1 MLNEI
6 HSHYHI
12 EVSMG
17 PWTALLRRAAA
28 VLFLGVLALPG
39 AAVAAGEP
47 LVVYTARKY
56 QLVDQLFQEYGREHG
71 IEVKSVTDDGAPLI
85 QRLTA
90 EGPSSPADVFISV
103 DAGDLWRANQAGL
116 LQPVKSPALEAAIP
130 AHLRDPEG
138 HWFGLA
144 VRARTI
150 AYSTARVKPAELST
164 YAALGNA
171 RWKGRL
177 CLRSGK
183 AVYNQSL
190 VAMFIHDMGE
200 AATERMVR
208 AWIAN
213 LAAEPFSNDT
223 LMLKAIA
230 AGQCDVGITN
240 SYYLGR
246 LQHEEKGF
254 PVQIFWADQS
264 GKGTHVNISGGGV
277 TRHAK
282 NRTEAIR
289 FLEWLASPAIQQRF
303 AAVNFE
309 FPANAGVDPLPE
321 VKAWG
326 AFKPN
331 EVNVGLIG
339 KTQPAAV
346 MLIDR
351 AGWR

>member
-1 MLNEI
+1 MSFPLAL
-6 HSHYHI
+6 SRRLAAAL
-12 EVSMG
+12 
-17 PWTALLRRAAA
+17 ALLGIT
-28 VLFLGVLALPG
+28 LSGPAL
-39 AAVAAGEP
+39 AAGEP

-56 QLVDQLFQEYGREHG
+56 QLVEELFQEYGRERG

-90 EGPSSPADVFISV
+90 EGTNSPADVFISV
-103 DAGDLWRANQAGL
+103 DAGDLWRAKQAGL

-130 AHLRDPEG
+130 AHLRDPES

-150 AYSTARVKPAELST
+150 VYSTARVKPSELST
-164 YAALGNA
+164 YAALGDP
-171 RWKGRL
+171 RWKGKL

-190 VAMFIHDMGE
+190 VAMMIGDLGE
-200 AATERMVR
+200 EATEKLVR
-208 AWIAN
+208 SWVAN
-213 LAAEPFSNDT
+213 LAAEPFSNDEL
-223 LMLKAIA
+223 LMKAIA
-230 AGQCDVGITN
+230 AGQCDVGIVN

-246 LQHEEKGF
+246 LQHNEKDF
-254 PVQIFWADQS
+254 PVQIFWADQA

-277 TRHAK
+277 TKHAK
-282 NRTEAIR
+282 NREEAIR

-309 FPANAGVDPLPE
+309 FPANASVDPLPE

-326 AFKPN
+326 SFKPN
-331 EVNVGLIG
+331 LVNVGLIG
-339 KTQPAAV
+339 KTQPSAV

-351 AGWR
+351 AGWH

>member
-1 MLNEI
+1 MSFRTARTGRLATLFA
-6 HSHYHI
+6 
-12 EVSMG
+12 VVAMG
-17 PWTALLRRAAA
+17 LSSAA
-28 VLFLGVLALPG
+28 G
-39 AAVAAGEP
+39 AAGEP

-56 QLVDQLFQEYGREHG
+56 QLVEQLFQEYGRERG

-90 EGPSSPADVFISV
+90 EGSASPADVFISV
-103 DAGDLWRANQAGL
+103 DAGDLWRAAQAGL
-116 LQPVKSPALEAAIP
+116 LQSVESTMLEAAIP

-138 HWFGLA
+138 RWFGLA

-150 AYSTARVKPAELST
+150 AYSTARVKPADLST
-164 YAALGNA
+164 YAALGDA
-171 RWKGRL
+171 RWKGKL

-190 VAMFIHDMGE
+190 VAMFINDVGAE
-200 AATERMVR
+200 ATEKMVR
-208 AWIAN
+208 AWIGN

-246 LQHEEKGF
+246 LQHEQKDF

-264 GKGTHVNISGGGV
+264 AKGTHVNISGGGV
-277 TRHAK
+277 TKHAK
-282 NRTEAIR
+282 NRAEAVR
-289 FLEWLASPAIQQRF
+289 FLEWLASPAIQARF

-309 FPANAGVDPLPE
+309 FPANASVDPLPE

-351 AGWR
+351 VGWH

>member
-1 MLNEI
+1 MT
-6 HSHYHI
+6 
-12 EVSMG
+12 VR
-17 PWTALLRRAAA
+17 TALSRHAGTLLVVATLA
-28 VLFLGVLALPG
+28 FSGVAE
-39 AAVAAGEP
+39 AAGNP
-47 LVVYTARKY
+47 LVVYSARKY
-56 QLVDQLFQEYGREHG
+56 QLVEQLFQEYGRERG

-85 QRLTA
+85 QRLMA
-90 EGPSSPADVFISV
+90 EGAQSPADVFITV
-103 DAGDLWRANQAGL
+103 DAGDLWRATEAGL
-116 LQPVKSPALEAAIP
+116 LQPVRSPMLEAAIP
-130 AHLRDPEG
+130 AHLRDPDG
-138 HWFGLA
+138 QWFGLA

-164 YAALGNA
+164 YAALGDP

-190 VAMFIHDMGE
+190 VAMFINDMGE
-200 AATERMVR
+200 QATERMVG

-240 SYYLGR
+240 SYYLGK
-246 LQHEEKGF
+246 LQHEQADL
-254 PVQIFWADQS
+254 PVQIFWADQA

-277 TRHAK
+277 TKHAK
-282 NRTEAIR
+282 NREEAVR
-289 FLEWLASPAIQQRF
+289 FLEWLASPAIQQRL

-326 AFKPN
+326 PFKPN

-339 KTQPAAV
+339 KAQPAAV

>member
-1 MLNEI
+1 MTVGN
-6 HSHYHI
+6 
-12 EVSMG
+12 
-17 PWTALLRRAAA
+17 ALSRQVGA
-28 VLFLGVLALPG
+28 LFVVATLALSG
-39 AAVAAGEP
+39 VAEAAGEP

-56 QLVDQLFQEYGREHG
+56 QLVEQLFQEYGRERG

-85 QRLTA
+85 QRLKA
-90 EGPSSPADVFISV
+90 EGAASPADVFITV
-103 DAGDLWRANQAGL
+103 DAGDLWRATEAGL
-116 LQPVKSPALEAAIP
+116 LQPVRSPTLAAAIP

-150 AYSTARVKPAELST
+150 AYSTARVKPEELST
-164 YAALGNA
+164 YAALGDP

-183 AVYNQSL
+183 SAYNQSL
-190 VAMFIHDMGE
+190 VAMFINDMGE
-200 AATERMVR
+200 EATERMVR
-208 AWIAN
+208 GWIAN
-213 LAAEPFSNDT
+213 LAADPFSNDT

-230 AGQCDVGITN
+230 AGQCDVGISN

-246 LQHEEKGF
+246 LQHEQKDF
-254 PVQIFWADQS
+254 PVQIFWADQA

-277 TRHAK
+277 AKHAK
-282 NRTEAIR
+282 NREEAVR
-289 FLEWLASPAIQQRF
+289 FLEWLATPAIQQRF

-321 VKAWG
+321 VKSWG
-326 AFKPN
+326 PFKPN

-339 KTQPAAV
+339 KAQPAAV

>member
-1 MLNEI
+1 MSFRN
-6 HSHYHI
+6 
-12 EVSMG
+12 
-17 PWTALLRRAAA
+17 ALVRCLPALAALAA
-28 VLFLGVLALPG
+28 VAISGPAQ
-39 AAVAAGEP
+39 AAGEP

-56 QLVDQLFQEYGREHG
+56 QLVDELFQEYGKERG

-90 EGPSSPADVFISV
+90 EGTASPADLFISV
-103 DAGDLWRANQAGL
+103 DAGDLWRATQAGL
-116 LQPVKSPALEAAIP
+116 LQPIRSPALEAAIP

-150 AYSTARVKPAELST
+150 AYSTARVKPTELST
-164 YAALGNA
+164 YADLADP
-171 RWKGRL
+171 RWKGKL

-190 VAMFIHDMGE
+190 VAMFINDIGE
-200 AATERMVR
+200 QATERLVR
-208 AWIAN
+208 GWIAN

-254 PVQIFWADQS
+254 PVQIFWADQA

-277 TRHAK
+277 TKNAK
-282 NRTEAIR
+282 NRAEAVR

-309 FPANAGVDPLPE
+309 FPANAGVEPLPE

-326 AFKPN
+326 RFEPN

>member
-1 MLNEI
+1 MTVRNALSGGLATI
-6 HSHYHI
+6 LAVA
-12 EVSMG
+12 VSLLAG
-17 PWTALLRRAAA
+17 PAQ
-28 VLFLGVLALPG
+28 
-39 AAVAAGEP
+39 AAGEP

-56 QLVDQLFQEYGREHG
+56 QLVEQLFQEYGRERG

-90 EGPSSPADVFISV
+90 EGANSPADVFISV
-103 DAGDLWRANQAGL
+103 DAGDLWRATQAGL
-116 LQPVKSPALEAAIP
+116 LQPVKSEALEAAIP
-130 AHLRDPEG
+130 AHLRDPQG

-164 YAALGNA
+164 YAALGDP
-171 RWKGRL
+171 RWKGKL

-190 VAMFIHDMGE
+190 VAMFINDMGE
-200 AATERMVR
+200 DPAERMVR
-208 AWIAN
+208 SWIAN
-213 LAAEPFSNDT
+213 LAADPFSNDT

-246 LQHEEKGF
+246 LQHEQKDF
-254 PVQIFWADQS
+254 PVQIFWADQA

-282 NRTEAIR
+282 NRAEAIR

-326 AFKPN
+326 PFKPN
-331 EVNVGLIG
+331 TVNVGLIG

-346 MLIDR
+346 KLIDR
-351 AGWR
+351 VGWH

>member
-1 MLNEI
+1 MSFPLAL
-6 HSHYHI
+6 SRRLAAAL
-12 EVSMG
+12 
-17 PWTALLRRAAA
+17 ALLGIT
-28 VLFLGVLALPG
+28 LSGPAL
-39 AAVAAGEP
+39 AAGEP

-56 QLVDQLFQEYGREHG
+56 QLVEELFQEYGRERG

-90 EGPSSPADVFISV
+90 EGANSPADVFISV
-103 DAGDLWRANQAGL
+103 DAGDLWRATQAGL

-150 AYSTARVKPAELST
+150 VYSTARVKPSELST
-164 YAALGNA
+164 YAALGDP
-171 RWKGRL
+171 RWKGKL

-190 VAMFIHDMGE
+190 VAMMIGDLGE
-200 AATERMVR
+200 EATEKLVR
-208 AWIAN
+208 SWVAN
-213 LAAEPFSNDT
+213 LAAEPFSNDEL
-223 LMLKAIA
+223 LMKAIA
-230 AGQCDVGITN
+230 AGQCDVGIVN

-246 LQHEEKGF
+246 LQHNEKDF
-254 PVQIFWADQS
+254 PVQIFWADQA

-277 TRHAK
+277 TKHAK
-282 NRTEAIR
+282 NREEAIR

-309 FPANAGVDPLPE
+309 FPANASVDPLPE

-326 AFKPN
+326 SFKPN
-331 EVNVGLIG
+331 LVNVGLIG

-351 AGWR
+351 AGWH

>member
-1 MLNEI
+1 MSNRI
-6 HSHYHI
+6 
-12 EVSMG
+12 
-17 PWTALLRRAAA
+17 ALLRRVGALALVAA
-28 VLFLGVLALPG
+28 LALPVP
-39 AAVAAGEP
+39 ALAAGEP
-47 LVVYTARKY
+47 LVIYTARKY
-56 QLVDQLFQEYGREHG
+56 QLVEQLFQAYGKERG

-90 EGPSSPADVFISV
+90 EGANTPADVFISV
-103 DAGDLWRANQAGL
+103 DAGDLWRATQAGL
-116 LQPVKSPALEAAIP
+116 LQPVRSEMLERSIP

-164 YAALGNA
+164 YAALA
-171 RWKGRL
+171 EPRWKGRL

-200 AATERMVR
+200 QATEKMVR
-208 AWIAN
+208 GWIAN

-240 SYYLGR
+240 SYYLGK
-246 LQHEEKGF
+246 LQHEDSKL
-254 PVQIFWADQS
+254 PVQIFWADQQ
-264 GKGTHVNISGGGV
+264 GRGAHVNISGGGV
-277 TRHAK
+277 TKHAK
-282 NRTEAIR
+282 NRAEAVR
-289 FLEWLASPAIQQRF
+289 FLEWLASPGIQARF
-303 AAVNFE
+303 AAANFE
-309 FPANAGVDPLPE
+309 FPANVGAEPLPE

-326 AFKPN
+326 PFKPN
-331 EVNVGLIG
+331 EINVGLIG
-339 KTQPAAV
+339 KTQPLAV

>member
-1 MLNEI
+1 M
-6 HSHYHI
+6 
-12 EVSMG
+12 
-17 PWTALLRRAAA
+17 
-28 VLFLGVLALPG
+28 
-39 AAVAAGEP
+39 
-47 LVVYTARKY
+47 VYSARKY
-56 QLVDQLFQEYGREHG
+56 QLVEQLFQEYGRERG

-90 EGPSSPADVFISV
+90 EGAASPADVFITV
-103 DAGDLWRANQAGL
+103 DAGDLWRATQAGL
-116 LQPVKSPALEAAIP
+116 LQPVRSQVLEAAIP
-130 AHLRDPEG
+130 AHLRDPDG

-164 YAALGNA
+164 YAALGDA
-171 RWKGRL
+171 RWKGSL

-190 VAMFIHDMGE
+190 VAMFINDIGE
-200 AATERMVR
+200 QATEKMVSS
-208 AWIAN
+208 WIAN

-240 SYYLGR
+240 SYYLGK
-246 LQHEEKGF
+246 LQHEQPDL
-254 PVQIFWADQS
+254 PVQIFWADQA
-264 GKGTHVNISGGGV
+264 GKGTHVNTSGGGV
-277 TRHAK
+277 TKHAK
-282 NRTEAIR
+282 NREEAVR

-339 KTQPAAV
+339 KAQPAAV

-351 AGWR
+351 TGWR

>member
-1 MLNEI
+1 MSFRI
-6 HSHYHI
+6 
-12 EVSMG
+12 
-17 PWTALLRRAAA
+17 ALQSRLAALA
-28 VLFLGVLALPG
+28 VLAGIVFVGPAQ
-39 AAVAAGEP
+39 AAGEP
-47 LVVYTARKY
+47 LVVYSARKY
-56 QLVDQLFQEYGREHG
+56 QLVEQLFQEYGRERG

-90 EGPSSPADVFISV
+90 EGANSPADVFISV
-103 DAGDLWRANQAGL
+103 DAGDLWRATQAGL
-116 LQPVKSPALEAAIP
+116 LQPAKSPTLEAAIP

-150 AYSTARVKPAELST
+150 AYSTARVKPADLST
-164 YAALGNA
+164 YAALGDA
-171 RWKGRL
+171 RWKGKL

-190 VAMFIHDMGE
+190 VAMFINDMGVE
-200 AATERMVR
+200 ATERMVR
-208 AWIAN
+208 AWIGN

-223 LMLKAIA
+223 LMLKAMA

-246 LQHEEKGF
+246 LQNEQKDF
-254 PVQIFWADQS
+254 PVQIFWADQA

-277 TRHAK
+277 TKRAK
-282 NRTEAIR
+282 NRAEAVR

-331 EVNVGLIG
+331 SVNVGLIG

-351 AGWR
+351 AGWH

>member
-1 MLNEI
+1 MTVRNAL
-6 HSHYHI
+6 SRQA
-12 EVSMG
+12 G
-17 PWTALLRRAAA
+17 ALLIAAT
-28 VLFLGVLALPG
+28 LALSG
-39 AAVAAGEP
+39 VAEAAGKP
-47 LVVYTARKY
+47 LVVYSARKY
-56 QLVDQLFQEYGREHG
+56 QLVEQLFQEYGRERG

-85 QRLTA
+85 QRLIA
-90 EGPSSPADVFISV
+90 EGTASPADVFITV
-103 DAGDLWRANQAGL
+103 DAGDLWRATQAGL
-116 LQPVKSPALEAAIP
+116 LQPVRSPMLEAAIP
-130 AHLRDPEG
+130 AHLRDPDG

-164 YAALGNA
+164 YAALGDP

-183 AVYNQSL
+183 AVYNQSM
-190 VAMFIHDMGE
+190 VAMFINDIGE
-200 AATERMVR
+200 QATERMVGS
-208 AWIAN
+208 WIAN

-240 SYYLGR
+240 SYYLGK
-246 LQHEEKGF
+246 LQHEQPDL
-254 PVQIFWADQS
+254 PVQLFWADQA

-277 TRHAK
+277 AKHAG
-282 NRTEAIR
+282 NREEAVR
-289 FLEWLASPAIQQRF
+289 FLEWLASPATQQRF

-309 FPANAGVDPLPE
+309 YPANADVDPLPE
-321 VKAWG
+321 VKTWG
-326 AFKPN
+326 PFKPN

-339 KTQPAAV
+339 KAQPAAV

>member
-1 MLNEI
+1 MTVRI
-6 HSHYHI
+6 
-12 EVSMG
+12 
-17 PWTALLRRAAA
+17 ALSRQAGA
-28 VLFLGVLALPG
+28 VLVVATLAFS
-39 AAVAAGEP
+39 AVAEAAGKP
-47 LVVYTARKY
+47 LVVYSARKY
-56 QLVDQLFQEYGREHG
+56 QLVEQLFQEYGRERG
-71 IEVKSVTDDGAPLI
+71 IDVKSVTDDGAPLI
-85 QRLTA
+85 QRLMA
-90 EGPSSPADVFISV
+90 EVAASPADVFITV
-103 DAGDLWRANQAGL
+103 DAGDLWRATQAGL
-116 LQPVKSPALEAAIP
+116 LQPVRSQMLEAAIP
-130 AHLRDPEG
+130 AHLRDPDG

-164 YAALGNA
+164 YAALGDA
-171 RWKGRL
+171 RWKGKL

-183 AVYNQSL
+183 GAYNQSL
-190 VAMFIHDMGE
+190 VAMFINDMGE
-200 AATERMVR
+200 QATEKMVGS
-208 AWIAN
+208 WIAN

-240 SYYLGR
+240 SYYLGK
-246 LQHEEKGF
+246 LQHEQPDL
-254 PVQIFWADQS
+254 PVQIFWADQA
-264 GKGTHVNISGGGV
+264 GKGTHVNTSGGGV
-277 TRHAK
+277 TKHAK
-282 NRTEAIR
+282 NREEAVR

-326 AFKPN
+326 PFKPN

-339 KTQPAAV
+339 KAQPAAV

-351 AGWR
+351 TGWR